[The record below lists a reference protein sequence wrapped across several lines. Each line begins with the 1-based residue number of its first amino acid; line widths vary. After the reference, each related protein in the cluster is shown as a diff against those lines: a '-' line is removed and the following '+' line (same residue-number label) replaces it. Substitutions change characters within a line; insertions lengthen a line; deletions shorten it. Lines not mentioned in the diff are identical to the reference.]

1 MRNEVKISKVKIL
14 SNLEKIDCMT
24 KNSLIN
30 YYKTLKSIVKY
41 LEATAK
47 DVTGHTLAA
56 FGAEAVKK
64 FEKNSVKIL
73 SAADRKTP
81 LSQEEKIQC
90 EGALIAAKT
99 LMSDDF
105 IKLVK
110 PIDESIK
117 PSSSSPTPKKT
128 FVSKAQLWQKLDSID
143 CKKLGSVFEA
153 TDISSKLT
161 EILINS
167 LNDNRPEDLSSVVEV
182 LNSAPDALKD
192 LQLTESQQSECLH
205 SVAELKAF
213 HFPEFAQGQ

>member
-1 MRNEVKISKVKIL
+1 MENEAKISKVKIL
-14 SNLEKIDCMT
+14 SNLEKIDCT
-24 KNSLIN
+24 TGNSLIK
-30 YYKTLKSIVKY
+30 YYKIFKSIVKY

-73 SAADRKTP
+73 SAADKKTP
-81 LSQEEKIQC
+81 LSHEEKIQC
-90 EGALIAAKT
+90 ENAVIAAKT

-110 PIDESIK
+110 PIDEFTN
-117 PSSSSPTPKKT
+117 PSYTTPEKT
-128 FVSKAQLWQKLDSID
+128 FVSKAQLWQELNNID
-143 CKKLGSVFEA
+143 CKKLGSVFKA

-167 LNDNRPEDLSSVVEV
+167 LNDNRPEDLSSIVEV
-182 LNSAPDALKD
+182 LNSTPDSLKD

-213 HFPEFAQGQ
+213 HFPEYA